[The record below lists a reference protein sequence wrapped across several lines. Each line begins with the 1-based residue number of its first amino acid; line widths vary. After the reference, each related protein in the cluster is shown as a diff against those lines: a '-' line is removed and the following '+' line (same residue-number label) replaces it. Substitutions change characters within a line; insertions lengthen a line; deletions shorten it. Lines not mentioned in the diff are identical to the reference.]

1 MSRVRKDALI
11 ALGKI
16 GPAAEAAI
24 PALTVM
30 QDEGVDE
37 YYVNQAL
44 KEIRGDPPGSSG
56 QHAAGSQFGRI

>member
-1 MSRVRKDALI
+1 MSRVRKETVI

-30 QDEGVDE
+30 QDEGVEE
-37 YYVNQAL
+37 YYVRQAL
-44 KEIRGDPPGSSG
+44 KKIRG
-56 QHAAGSQFGRI
+56 F

>member
-1 MSRVRKDALI
+1 MGCPTSGTLGDQVSRVRKEAVI

-24 PALTVM
+24 PALTAM
-30 QDEGVDE
+30 HDEGVDE

-44 KEIRGDPPGSSG
+44 KEIRGY
-56 QHAAGSQFGRI
+56 

>member
-1 MSRVRKDALI
+1 MRKEAVI

-24 PALTVM
+24 PALTAM

-37 YYVNQAL
+37 YHVNQVL
-44 KEIRGDPPGSSG
+44 KEIRGYWRLPDLESHQKNYRLLS
-56 QHAAGSQFGRI
+56 

>member
-1 MSRVRKDALI
+1 MSRVRKETVI

-24 PALTVM
+24 PALTAM

-44 KEIRGDPPGSSG
+44 KEIRGY
-56 QHAAGSQFGRI
+56 

>member
-1 MSRVRKDALI
+1 MRNAAVI

-24 PALTVM
+24 PALTAL

-37 YYVNQAL
+37 YEVNQAL
-44 KEIRGDPPGSSG
+44 KEIRGY
-56 QHAAGSQFGRI
+56 